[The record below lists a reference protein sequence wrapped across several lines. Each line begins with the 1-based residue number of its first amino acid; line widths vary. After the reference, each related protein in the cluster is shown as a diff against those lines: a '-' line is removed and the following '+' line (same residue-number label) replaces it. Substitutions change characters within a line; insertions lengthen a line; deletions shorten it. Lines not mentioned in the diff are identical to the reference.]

1 MARGDWNTSGIT
13 NLSNRSGAKVGF
25 EWRYANTAQQAF
37 ETNSDVIQILP
48 FIYRTGTGTT
58 AYGGSWYASDYG
70 YKYGSYN
77 SGDIDFDTRYNY
89 EYATTVN
96 KRYYLVYNT
105 SGYASGRPLVTKTKP
120 TGAVNITK
128 DGTTYQGFQFT
139 IPHKDD
145 GTQSVVTM
153 HFFLNGT
160 SDHGDANATATF
172 TPEVILRAPNVAV
185 SSYEIYNNSIR
196 VGVYST
202 NSIALNQVQVSY
214 TENGTTYSYMEEV
227 DEDGY
232 IYLWGLNPK
241 TTYTFN
247 LKGYNN
253 ANSAL
258 ETTGVNVTYTTGPNP
273 IGVNSITVDLN
284 NTSYNND
291 SMETWTVGFLANLS
305 YGNGN
310 SISDLYS
317 IDYTIEDSQG
327 VVVGTGSKYQNN
339 YASYFYLSGLN
350 PEETYKVTAEALT
363 YMTPGS
369 TSYWVESTSRY
380 FTTLDKNKK
389 AWIKNSQN
397 QWTQGILYI
406 KTDSG
411 WKIAKKIYRKTGEN
425 TWTESIN

>member
-1 MARGDWNTSGIT
+1 MKLDIQLFATTLKDANSNGSSVGGTSNAYNFRYTVVLNSQNKEANTSNITVKHYGKGLQNFTYSGFKSPKSYVYVYNKSGTQIGYGDAVVGSMSTSEKTLCTVTLNIPHDDEGKLTFSVKVVYKPNTTSYNYLPANKTISSGNIT
-13 NLSNRSGAKVGF
+13 N
-25 EWRYANTAQQAF
+25 
-37 ETNSDVIQILP
+37 
-48 FIYRTGTGTT
+48 
-58 AYGGSWYASDYG
+58 
-70 YKYGSYN
+70 
-77 SGDIDFDTRYNY
+77 
-89 EYATTVN
+89 
-96 KRYYLVYNT
+96 
-105 SGYASGRPLVTKTKP
+105 
-120 TGAVNITK
+120 
-128 DGTTYQGFQFT
+128 
-139 IPHKDD
+139 
-145 GTQSVVTM
+145 
-153 HFFLNGT
+153 
-160 SDHGDANATATF
+160 
-172 TPEVILRAPNVAV
+172 TPQILRAPNVQV
-185 SSYEIYNNSIR
+185 DSYEIYNNSIK
-196 VGVYST
+196 VGVHST

-232 IYLWGLNPK
+232 IYLLGLNPK

-284 NTSYNND
+284 NASYNND
-291 SMETWTVGFLANLS
+291 SIETWTVGFLANLS

-317 IDYTIEDSQG
+317 INYIIEDSQG
-327 VVVGTGSKYQNN
+327 VIVGTGSKYQNN
-339 YASYFYLSGLN
+339 YASYFYLSELN

-369 TSYWVESTSRY
+369 TSYWTESTSRY

-397 QWTQGILYI
+397 QWAQGILYI

-411 WKIAKKIYRKTGEN
+411 WKVAKKIYRKTGEN